1 MKARK
6 LRAVGRMLI
15 RGTREEL
22 VEALDELIEP
32 KSRLWE
38 RVSDIAVGYVVEVL
52 IDGREDLVAG
62 MREVL
67 DELESPPSDAA

>member
-1 MKARK
+1 MKTRK

-38 RVSDIAVGYVVEVL
+38 RVSDIAVGYVVDVL
-52 IDGREDLVAG
+52 LEGREDLVAG

>member
-38 RVSDIAVGYVVEVL
+38 RVSDIAVGYVVDVL
-52 IDGREDLVAG
+52 IDGREELIAG
-62 MREVL
+62 AREAL
-67 DELESPPSDAA
+67 DELQSPTSAEG

>member
-15 RGTREEL
+15 CGTREEL

-38 RVSDIAVGYVVEVL
+38 RVSDIAVGYVVDVL
-52 IDGREDLVAG
+52 LEGREDLVAG

>member
-6 LRAVGRMLI
+6 LRAVGRMLVM
-15 RGTREEL
+15 GTREEL

-38 RVSDIAVGYVVEVL
+38 RVSDIAVGYVVDVL
-52 IDGREDLVAG
+52 IDGREELIAG
-62 MREVL
+62 AREAL
-67 DELESPPSDAA
+67 DELQSPTSAEG

>member
-38 RVSDIAVGYVVEVL
+38 RVSDIAVGYVVDVL
-52 IDGREDLVAG
+52 IDGREELIAG
-62 MREVL
+62 AREAL
-67 DELESPPSDAA
+67 DELQDPSSAEA

>member
-1 MKARK
+1 MRARK

-15 RGTREEL
+15 RGPREEL

-32 KSRLWE
+32 KSRLWD
-38 RVSDIAVGYVVEVL
+38 RVSDIAVGYVVDVL
-52 IDGREDLVAG
+52 LEGREDLVAG

-67 DELESPPSDAA
+67 DVLESPPSDAA

>member
-38 RVSDIAVGYVVEVL
+38 RVSDIAVGYVVDVL
-52 IDGREDLVAG
+52 LEGREDLVAG

>member
-1 MKARK
+1 MKTRK

-38 RVSDIAVGYVVEVL
+38 RVSDIAVGYVVDVL
-52 IDGREDLVAG
+52 LEGREELVAG

>member
-15 RGTREEL
+15 QGTREEL

-38 RVSDIAVGYVVEVL
+38 RVSDIAVGYVVDVL
-52 IDGREDLVAG
+52 IDGREELIAG
-62 MREVL
+62 AREAL
-67 DELESPPSDAA
+67 DELQDPSSAEA

>member
-38 RVSDIAVGYVVEVL
+38 RVSDIAVGYVVDVL
-52 IDGREDLVAG
+52 IDGREELIAG
-62 MREVL
+62 AREAL
-67 DELESPPSDAA
+67 DELQDPSSAGA

>member
-38 RVSDIAVGYVVEVL
+38 RVSDIAVGYVVDVL
-52 IDGREDLVAG
+52 IEGREDLVAG

>member
-52 IDGREDLVAG
+52 IDGRDELVAG
-62 MREVL
+62 MRDAL

>member
-1 MKARK
+1 
-6 LRAVGRMLI
+6 MLI

-38 RVSDIAVGYVVEVL
+38 RVSDIAVGYVVDVL
-52 IDGREDLVAG
+52 LEGREDLVAG

>member
-38 RVSDIAVGYVVEVL
+38 RVSDIAVGYVVDVL
-52 IDGREDLVAG
+52 LEGREDLVAG

-67 DELESPPSDAA
+67 DKLESPPSDAA

>member
-15 RGTREEL
+15 QGTREEL
-22 VEALDELIEP
+22 VEALDDLIEP

-38 RVSDIAVGYVVEVL
+38 RVSDIAVGYVVDVL
-52 IDGREDLVAG
+52 IDGREELIAG
-62 MREVL
+62 AREAL
-67 DELESPPSDAA
+67 DELQDPSSAEA

>member
-38 RVSDIAVGYVVEVL
+38 RLSDIAVGYVVDVL
-52 IDGREDLVAG
+52 LDGREDLVAG
-62 MREVL
+62 IREVL